1 MVQPATW
8 FQMSLSPENVSAGH
22 VDRIQD
28 TFAELLI
35 DASAPPGA
43 AMFGAS
49 RDDGGA
55 DLFFTP
61 SAAKIAADLLKQNGA
76 VACLPPVTDGNIAL
90 LVGEKADQ
98 RLLSS

>member
-1 MVQPATW
+1 MSPATW
-8 FQMSLSPENVSAGH
+8 FQISLSPADVSAGH

-55 DLFFTP
+55 DLYFTP
-61 SAAKIAADLLKQNGA
+61 SAATIAADLLRENGA
-76 VACLPPVTDGNIAL
+76 LACLPPVTDGDIAL

-98 RLLSS
+98 RLLTS